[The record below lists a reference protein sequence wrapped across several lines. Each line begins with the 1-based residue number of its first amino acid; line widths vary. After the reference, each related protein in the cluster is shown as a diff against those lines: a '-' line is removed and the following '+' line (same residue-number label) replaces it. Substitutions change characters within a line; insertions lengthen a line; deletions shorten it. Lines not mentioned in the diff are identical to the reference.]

1 MNELLEKISREEPRN
16 FSFAV
21 NRAAPNDP
29 YHDVKQQP
37 VIPRNLK
44 TLSAGKEKN
53 LELLR
58 QQAWHWLRSFK
69 RKNAHPIFMV
79 ISVPYLVFQ
88 LLMDLSEPKESLSFD
103 NMVYYV
109 TLYSHHYLKEVTI
122 NHLLVIVL
130 QAQWQ
135 NCRFCLVWCNCQGRK
150 EKKAYCLHIH
160 YYRLFHFPFGMIL
173 V

>member
-135 NCRFCLVWCNCQGRK
+135 NCRFCLVWCNCQHGK
-150 EKKAYCLHIH
+150 EEEGLLTVSSISFSGWY
-160 YYRLFHFPFGMIL
+160 LFN
-173 V
+173 